1 MFVKDWIRVILVAGS
16 GPNGRASK
24 HCHLMH
30 CTRTNISRQ
39 LLIFSTSL
47 KLPPEAC
54 LNVFGAKFLFGFCSL
69 TSFFETSF
77 FDNKCFTLTQK

>member
-1 MFVKDWIRVILVAGS
+1 MVVDYVDTDFRTLKSNFFVKTKNGFGLYFYLKKEYIYVCQRLDTVHFTMILVAGS

-47 KLPPEAC
+47 K
-54 LNVFGAKFLFGFCSL
+54 
-69 TSFFETSF
+69 
-77 FDNKCFTLTQK
+77 